1 MPPVSGEDLIGA
13 LQSEL
18 PIPISISEL
27 PRTGVLGLCV
37 NLITIVRHDE
47 VDPVEHILRAFEE
60 EGFEAACF
68 PGSPSEAERGK
79 QMAAERVSIASSC
92 AFPARRRIS

>member
-37 NLITIVRHDE
+37 NLITIVRLDE

-60 EGFEAACF
+60 EGVEATCF
-68 PGSPSEAERGK
+68 PGAHDRESERSREREADGGGVGVH
-79 QMAAERVSIASSC
+79 R
-92 AFPARRRIS
+92 F